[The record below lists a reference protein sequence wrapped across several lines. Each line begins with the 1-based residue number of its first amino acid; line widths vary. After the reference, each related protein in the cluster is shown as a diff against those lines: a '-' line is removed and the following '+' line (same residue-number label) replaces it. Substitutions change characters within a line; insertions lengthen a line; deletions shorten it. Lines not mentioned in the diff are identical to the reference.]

1 MYVCMCSSL
10 HFLSLREKQNSS
22 EKNAHIQKQVYN
34 TIQWTTSKIAGRNGL
49 RLFTL
54 QSNLA
59 MWKVDWVGG
68 WEGGIDCYV
77 ISPSCLA
84 ISSSSD
90 IYL

>member
-1 MYVCMCSSL
+1 MYMCSSL
-10 HFLSLREKQNSS
+10 HFLSLHEKQNSS

-68 WEGGIDCYV
+68 IDCCV